1 VRGDSAG
8 RKVELLASIAL
19 AAGLTAFAPAAPS
32 ATGQDQAAAA
42 AVVVVKLTESQS
54 TMTPSRVPV
63 GPVVFRIVNRGKTA
77 RSFAIGRAGAASIAP
92 GSSVSLRA
100 VFSERGPHQY
110 VSFGRHVARLSGVL
124 TTFVPCSHPQA
135 STVRVRMDHDRSGIT
150 LSQTTIPCG
159 TVTFVVTN
167 IGVLVDSFQV
177 FTDYP
182 HARGTTPEL
191 QPGETARLTIRFT
204 EKSIAYYQS
213 GDYIPGEPEFGGGD
227 ADGGSFK
234 VG

>member
-1 VRGDSAG
+1 MVRGDSAG
-8 RKVELLASIAL
+8 RKVELLASMAF
-19 AAGLTAFAPAAPS
+19 AAGLTAFALAAPS
-32 ATGQDQAAAA
+32 ATGQDQAAA
-42 AVVVVKLTESQS
+42 VTVVVKLTESQS
-54 TMTPSRVPV
+54 TVTPSRVPV
-63 GPVVFRIVNRGKTA
+63 GPVVFTIVNRGRTA
-77 RSFAIGRAGAASIAP
+77 RSFAIGRARTALIAT
-92 GSSVSLRA
+92 GSSVSLRT
-100 VFSERGPHQY
+100 VFFVRGPHPY
-110 VSFGRHVARLSGVL
+110 VSIGRHVARLSGVL
-124 TTFVPCSHPQA
+124 TTFVPCTHPRA
-135 STVRVRMDHDRSGIT
+135 STVSVEMDHGRSGIT

-159 TVTFVVTN
+159 GVTFVVTN

-191 QPGETARLTIRFT
+191 QPGETARLTVRFT

-227 ADGGSFK
+227 ADGGSFN

>member
-1 VRGDSAG
+1 
-8 RKVELLASIAL
+8 
-19 AAGLTAFAPAAPS
+19 
-32 ATGQDQAAAA
+32 
-42 AVVVVKLTESQS
+42 
-54 TMTPSRVPV
+54 
-63 GPVVFRIVNRGKTA
+63 
-77 RSFAIGRAGAASIAP
+77 
-92 GSSVSLRA
+92 
-100 VFSERGPHQY
+100 
-110 VSFGRHVARLSGVL
+110 
-124 TTFVPCSHPQA
+124 
-135 STVRVRMDHDRSGIT
+135 MDHARSGIT

-204 EKSIAYYQS
+204 EKSIAHYQS